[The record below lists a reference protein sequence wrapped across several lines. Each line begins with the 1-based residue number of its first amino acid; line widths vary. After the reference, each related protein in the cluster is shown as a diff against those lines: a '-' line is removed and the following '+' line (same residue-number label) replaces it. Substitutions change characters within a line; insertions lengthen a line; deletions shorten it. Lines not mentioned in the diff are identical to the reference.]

1 MSTSMSLLELRNA
14 IRQRADMQNSQ
25 FISDIELNS
34 YINQSYFELYDLLTT
49 VYEMYYAAPPLTFQT
64 DGVSRQYPLP
74 NGVLYNAAPGFY
86 KLYGVDLGLTNS
98 FNANITLR
106 RFEFIDRN
114 RFIFPQLATSI
125 LGVAD
130 VGYDLVGDTIMFIP
144 TPQAGQFITLWYAPV
159 LQTLVNDSDLVNGVS
174 GWTEYIIC
182 DGAIKCAN
190 KEETDATLLMA
201 QKMALKTR
209 IEESSINRD
218 IGQPQTISDTRS
230 QSGRYGGRGYGWDGG
245 FGGY

>member
-1 MSTSMSLLELRNA
+1 MSTLMSLLDLRTA
-14 IRQRADMQNSQ
+14 IRQRADMQNST
-25 FISDIELNS
+25 FVSDIELNS
-34 YINQSYFELYDLLTT
+34 YINQSAFELYDLLTT
-49 VYEMYYAAPPLTFQT
+49 VYEMYYAAPPLQFQS

-74 NGVLYNAAPGFY
+74 DGVLYNGAPAFY
-86 KLYGVDLGLTNS
+86 KLLGVDLGLTQS

-106 RFEFIDRN
+106 RFEFIERN
-114 RFIFPQLATSI
+114 RFIFPQLASSF
-125 LGVAD
+125 LGVFNVAYD
-130 VGYDLVGDTIMFIP
+130 IVGNTIMFIP
-144 TPQAGQFITLWYAPV
+144 TPQAGQFFTLWYQPV
-159 LQTLVNDSDLVNGVS
+159 FQTLVNDSDLLNGIS

-201 QKMALKTR
+201 QKMALKQR

-230 QSGRYGGRGYGWDGG
+230 QSGRFGGRGYGWDGG
-245 FGGY
+245 FGGF